1 MIKLERKGD
10 VFILTMDAGENRWNT
25 NFVRL
30 FGKKLDEIDVS
41 KGPAAMI
48 TTSSDPK
55 YFSNGLDID
64 WRLGEGDGD
73 GGDKSVFGPEFFALM
88 SRLITFPIPTLCAVN
103 GHGVGAGFMLAL
115 SHDEVVHGKSNLLQ
129 K

>member
-10 VFILTMDAGENRWNT
+10 VFILLMDSGENRWNT

-30 FGKKLDEIDVS
+30 FDKKLDEIDVS

-64 WRLGEGDGD
+64 
-73 GGDKSVFGPEFFALM
+73 
-88 SRLITFPIPTLCAVN
+88 
-103 GHGVGAGFMLAL
+103 
-115 SHDEVVHGKSNLLQ
+115 
-129 K
+129 